1 MAYATSSAYKNKI
14 YAEDSSC
21 DLKIYINNTQID
33 PDYVREVK
41 LDDSVFESDA
51 FTLGSAIIQKV
62 TLKLDNSCLPC
73 LPSEITNVK
82 IDFVLDLGNYQT
94 ETIPIGLYELGSD
107 PDTSNDDYTI
117 LNLYDY
123 MNRFDKEYDG
133 SSIVPCTRYELL
145 EDMCSFCGVELG
157 STSFLN
163 GDIVVNTFD
172 STIKAKTYLS
182 FISERAGGFA
192 KIGRDGKLYIKS
204 FADVDTIQVSGND
217 TASVNIN
224 SCDNLKTI
232 TKLIYEDA
240 LNKYE
245 AGNNNGLTVF
255 LSSENPFTITENEFN
270 SIFDSIDG
278 LSFQSIDLKMWGDPA
293 YDTGDIIEV
302 LGMRSFIQKKWSY
315 QYGFTGDY
323 KTNLKESNS
332 ISNVEKISNKTNIR
346 KIQSTLNEIT
356 GEIDIITEDV
366 SDTKSN
372 IAEMQINLTGI
383 NTRVEET
390 SENLASNYLTK
401 DEVEAISNTNN
412 ENIDLLRQAV
422 EQSTSSTQYQI
433 NVINEEISKGITKIR
448 TNTGFTFDDEG
459 MKIAKEGE
467 EMSSMVDNTG
477 LYVKRDTE
485 NVLVANNEGVETENL
500 KVRTYFTIGKNSR
513 FEDYKEERTAC
524 FYIGGVDNG

>member
-1 MAYATSSAYKNKI
+1 MAYATSTAYKNKI

-21 DLKIYINNTQID
+21 DLKIYVNNTEID
-33 PDYVREVK
+33 SDYVREVK
-41 LDDSVFESDA
+41 LDDSVFESDS

-73 LPSEITNVK
+73 LPSEITNVR
-82 IDFVLDLGNYQT
+82 IDFILDIGNTQT

-107 PDTSNDDYTI
+107 PDTSSDDYTI

-123 MNRFDKEYDG
+123 MNRFDKEYNG
-133 SSIVPCTRYELL
+133 KNIVPCTRYELL
-145 EDMCSFCGVELG
+145 EDMCEYCGVELG
-157 STSFLN
+157 STEFLN
-163 GDIVVNTFD
+163 SDIMVNTYD

-204 FADVDTIQVSGND
+204 FSDVDVIQVSGTD

-224 SCDNLKTI
+224 SCDPLKTI

-240 LNKYE
+240 TNKWE
-245 AGNNNGLTVF
+245 FGNNDGLVIY
-255 LSSENPFTITENEFN
+255 LSDENPFTITETEVNSIFN
-270 SIFDSIDG
+270 SING
-278 LSFQSIDLKMWGDPA
+278 LSFQSVDLKMWGDPA

-302 LGMRSFIQKKWSY
+302 LGMRSFIQKKWNY
-315 QYGFTGDY
+315 QYGFIGNY
-323 KTNLKESNS
+323 KSTLKESNS

-346 KIQSTLNEIT
+346 KIKSTLNEIT
-356 GEIDIITEDV
+356 GEIEIITEDV
-366 SDTKSN
+366 SDNKSN
-372 IAEMQINLTGI
+372 IAEIKLDLNNINLK
-383 NTRVEET
+383 VEET
-390 SENLASNYLTK
+390 SENLATNYLNK
-401 DEVEAISNTNN
+401 DEVEAMSGTNN
-412 ENIDLLRQAV
+412 ENIELLRQSV
-422 EQSTSSTQYQI
+422 EQSMSSTQLQI
-433 NVINEEISKGITKIR
+433 NVINEEISNGITKIK

-485 NVLVANNEGVETENL
+485 DVLVANNEGVETENL
-500 KVRTYFTIGKNSR
+500 KVRNYLTIGRNSR
-513 FEDYKEERTAC
+513 FEDYKEVRTAC
-524 FYIGGVDNG
+524 FYIGGDS